1 MRVLIVFSMV
11 LAAFGSVRADP
22 VSFAYNFPAPQLN
35 PNQNIVGFGIQAQV
49 LSSVVGRNGNPADPV
64 LGVKVIQNPFG
75 GPPERV
81 PNTINGVDPRTGQN
95 PQFFLQPP
103 SLTIED
109 RGSNMNTNDRFPGI
123 PNGTTTRIDSVGL
136 DWEALNFPPTPVM
149 FGANNQLRFG
159 ATLDVARALY
169 QPPNLGIGAPP
180 SQRPAYRD
188 TISFRGGFWTLD
200 NRTTIQTAQNAQHT
214 IHMGMNAADPNSS
227 IINGLTFAYTNDAT
241 NDVFLSDLSFLVSMV
256 QVPLDSSILSGTFL
270 FNPIVTLDG
279 MLLTNQSSY
288 DIPPGDTIQF
298 LFPETD
304 ALFFIAEG
312 DVLAGDIL
320 QLRFAYEDQLFV
332 VPEPAVWLL
341 LPFALVG
348 WLINAKML
356 GVARRKFG
364 PAGWRARPALLG

>member
-1 MRVLIVFSMV
+1 MRALIVFSMA
-11 LAAFGSVRADP
+11 LAAFGSVRADI
-22 VSFAYNFPAPQLN
+22 VSFAYNFPAPRLG
-35 PNQNIVGFGIQAQV
+35 PNENIVGFGIQAQV
-49 LSSVVGRNGNPADPV
+49 LSSVVGRNGNPADPA
-64 LGVKVIQNPFG
+64 LGVKVIPNPFG
-75 GPPERV
+75 GPPMRV
-81 PNTINGVDPRTGQN
+81 PNTINGVDPGTGQN

-109 RGSNMNTNDRFPGI
+109 RGSNMNTNDTFAGI

-149 FGANNQLRFG
+149 FGANNRLRFG

-169 QPPNLGIGAPP
+169 NGAG
-180 SQRPAYRD
+180 QRRLPAYRD
-188 TISFRGGFWTLD
+188 TISLRGGFWTTD
-200 NRTTIQTAQNAQHT
+200 NKTTIQTAQNAQHT

-227 IINGLTFAYTNDAT
+227 IINGLTFAYTNDAA

-256 QVPLDSSILSGTFL
+256 QVPFDSSILSGTFL

-304 ALFFIAEG
+304 AQFFIAAG
-312 DVLAGDIL
+312 DVLAGDVP
-320 QLRFAYEDQLFV
+320 QLSFAYEDQLFV
-332 VPEPAVWLL
+332 VPEPAGWLL

-348 WLINAKML
+348 WVINATTS
-356 GVARRKFG
+356 VARGKFWAQPG
-364 PAGWRARPALLG
+364 RCPARSVGLGAA